1 MSDLKEAWERD
12 LDWLTE
18 HFGKT
23 CENER
28 EEFCERTAILVA
40 EGKSETAARYQAMIL
55 IRDKRK
61 N

>member
-18 HFGKT
+18 HFGRH
-23 CENER
+23 CQNEA
-28 EEFCERTAILVA
+28 EEFCERVAILVA

-61 N
+61 T